1 MDGGRAA
8 SGNARRWAWSLLF
21 AAEGFELCCAGSAGE
36 IALDSERGRN
46 CDVSDTQGF
55 QSRLGVE
62 IAIGGKSCKGAAW
75 TRNVCGE
82 DTAWTTTTIS
92 G

>member
-1 MDGGRAA
+1 M
-8 SGNARRWAWSLLF
+8 AWPLLF

-46 CDVSDTQGF
+46 CDVSDTHGIAI
-55 QSRLGVE
+55 STGLE
-62 IAIGGKSCKGAAW
+62 IAIGGKSCKGAVW
-75 TRNVCGE
+75 TRNACGE